1 MLNISV
7 YPSLLGVD
15 PDLDRI
21 IYRSESF
28 NVYFKVEKTPN
39 THLLT
44 GTRILRRRTAE
55 GLISTS
61 TTRNAEKLK
70 RRVGRLSAS
79 LTSHVI
85 VSSVKRSGSETF
97 REYISR
103 LQTKSVKLLR
113 QRFEWHTEEYEHSL
127 GRDLGR

>member
-61 TTRNAEKLK
+61 TTRNVEKLK
-70 RRVGRLSAS
+70 RRVGRLSA
-79 LTSHVI
+79 TSSWIEFDLPRDSVLGQEVGQRNVQGI
-85 VSSVKRSGSETF
+85 YFETSDKVSKIASTT
-97 REYISR
+97 I
-103 LQTKSVKLLR
+103 
-113 QRFEWHTEEYEHSL
+113 
-127 GRDLGR
+127 